1 MDDRR
6 LAEAAQAYHEARRAA
21 ERARDRL
28 REEVVRQ
35 WLSGVDATGIA
46 RVAGI
51 DRQTVGRWLGPLRD
65 SGGLTDAEA
74 AELRAVRERPGD
86 WADTARA
93 FMDRRRTVTIADCA
107 RASGIGV
114 RTANA
119 RINQPRGPL
128 R

>member
-6 LAEAAQAYHEARRAA
+6 LAEAARAYHEARRAA
-21 ERARDRL
+21 EQARDRL

-35 WLSGVDATGIA
+35 WRAGADAT
-46 RVAGI
+46 GI

-65 SGGLTDAEA
+65 SESLTENEV
-74 AELRAVRERPGD
+74 AELRAVRDRPGD
-86 WADTARA
+86 WADTART

-119 RINQPRGPL
+119 RINRHRPPR
-128 R
+128 